1 MKFLF
6 ALLFFPVVLVAQNY
20 PVRHYNTND
29 GLSSNI
35 VYDAIQDK
43 NGYLWFATN
52 TGVSK
57 FDGKSWKN
65 YSVDDGL
72 GDNEILKIRMDAK
85 SRIWLFCFN
94 GALNVI
100 DNDTIHSP
108 KNNKTLKQL
117 GFGQFYRTYYANAN
131 DSIWVYNN
139 STNPYL
145 ISWPFKVQQATNKNT
160 LVIFQHDKGL
170 LKLSEKYGYSL
181 PEGDWNWS
189 GFEQIT
195 FKSWHVST
203 NGTFIGLFDKYILK
217 ITKKG
222 LHTLYKI
229 QSAPSGLIVDLYFKN
244 ENSLWISAE
253 TQGILHYELE
263 KNEFILKEKLLSE
276 NYITST
282 TIDNEGN
289 HWFTSY
295 GGGIYMLPFNYPD
308 IQHYSEKSGLYE
320 SNTFA
325 VCVDNHNQL
334 WAGHKYEYVDVI
346 GSKKSYHFQLTNDN
360 LTVGRVGKI
369 KKHPSGKI
377 LLSCDEGFIVFDHAD
392 NQSRNLRRVYLQIS
406 ESKNYQEQPIKDFC
420 IDSKGNIYIASQE
433 NVHYLSAESL
443 NEKKLI
449 AKRLKLPLKRVFSVA
464 VDQND
469 QLWVGTVDGL
479 GTYKNNGF
487 TPVLDLSDKYSNR
500 IENMAFVNDDLYLSV
515 IGYGILIVK
524 NNQISTRLSVKEGM
538 LSNHCTR
545 IFIHNQ
551 EVYVCSNKGLNK
563 IVKNEQRDYAVTQLT
578 SFLFNG
584 SQQVNDVYVDHNR
597 IYIASLNGIH
607 VLKKSTSFSA
617 TKIEP
622 KVYLT
627 EINYGG
633 KTHTRNEKLKL
644 SYGDR
649 HIVFKFAAPSY
660 YHPEGIRY
668 EYKINAGPWLDLAI
682 PQLELNAMVPG
693 SYELQIRA
701 KHNES
706 QWSSPL
712 QYTFTVERPF
722 YLSWWFYTL
731 LGFGIIGW
739 LYFNYLQ
746 KIKKL
751 QKDQKTRLEYEQEIN
766 RLQLKSLQAMINP
779 HFVFNSLSAIQQ
791 EINAGD
797 AKKANNYLTRFSRLL
812 RKNLENL
819 NESFITLDEEI
830 SMLTLYLDTEKMRLD
845 DQLDYEIKVQP
856 GMDPHNT
863 WLPTMLLQPIVENAI
878 WHGIAASGVSGKV
891 LIQFE
896 LINDRLHIAIDDNG
910 LGIEKSRTQKNLQM
924 LKGKALGMSITQ
936 DRLIF
941 LERKIGS
948 PITFD
953 VIDKKQEGS
962 NGTRVVITM
971 SADM

>member
-1 MKFLF
+1 MKNTFWIWLF
-6 ALLFFPVVLVAQNY
+6 PILLHAQNY

-35 VYDAIQDK
+35 VYDALQDK

-57 FDGKSWKN
+57 FDGKNWKN
-65 YSVDDGL
+65 YSLDDGL

-85 SRIWLFCFN
+85 SRIWMFCFN
-94 GALNVI
+94 GALSVLE
-100 DNDTIHSP
+100 DDTIHSP
-108 KNNKTLKQL
+108 KNNKMLMQL
-117 GFGQFYRTYYANAN
+117 GFGQFYRTFYANAN
-131 DSIWVYNN
+131 DSIWVHNN

-145 ISWPFKVQQATNKNT
+145 ITWPDKIQQYKNKDS
-160 LVIFQHDKGL
+160 LVIFQHDQGL
-170 LKLSEKYGYSL
+170 LYLSDKYTYRLPQEK
-181 PEGDWNWS
+181 WNTTGLTS
-189 GFEQIT
+189 IN
-195 FKSWHVST
+195 FKSWHVSDS
-203 NGTFIGLFDKYILK
+203 GTFFGLFDKYLLK
-217 ITKKG
+217 ISKSGT
-222 LHTLYKI
+222 HTLYNLI
-229 QSAPSGLIVDLYFKN
+229 QPPAGVIVDLYSKSDN
-244 ENSLWISAE
+244 ELWISAE
-253 TQGILHYELE
+253 TQGIMHYE
-263 KNEFILKEKLLSE
+263 KVGNNYVLKEKLLSD

-295 GGGIYMLPFNYPD
+295 GGGIYMLPYNYAD

-325 VCVDNHNQL
+325 ICVDEDEQL
-334 WAGHKYEYVDVI
+334 WAGHKYEFIDVI
-346 GSKKSYHFQLTNDN
+346 GKNTSHHFQLTNDN

-377 LLSCDEGFIVFDHAD
+377 LISCDEGFMVYDDPKTHA
-392 NQSRNLRRVYLQIS
+392 QKVRRVYL
-406 ESKNYQEQPIKDFC
+406 EMKGNKLYHEQPIKDFC

-433 NVHYLSAESL
+433 NVHLLTVSSL
-443 NEKKLI
+443 NQKKLI
-449 AKRLKLPLKRVFSVA
+449 AKRMDLPSKRVFSVT

-469 QLWVGTVDGL
+469 QLWMGTVDGL
-479 GTYKNNGF
+479 ATFKNDKFVILNN
-487 TPVLDLSDKYSNR
+487 LSDKYSNR
-500 IENMAFVNDDLYLSV
+500 IENMVFVKDELYLSV
-515 IGYGILIVK
+515 IGFGILILK
-524 NNQISTRLSVKEGM
+524 DNRIKARLSTREGL

-545 IFIHNQ
+545 LFTYHD

-563 IVKNEQRDYAVTQLT
+563 IVKNKQQAYAVTQLT

-584 SQQVNDVYVDHNR
+584 SQQVNDVYVDDSR

-607 VLKKSTSFSA
+607 VLKKSTSFSSP
-617 TKIEP
+617 KIDT

-627 EINYGG
+627 EVSYRG
-633 KTHTRNEKLKL
+633 KIHTPNEKLHL
-644 SYGDR
+644 SYSDR

-668 EYKINAGPWLDLAI
+668 EYKINSGPWLELGI
-682 PQLELNAMVPG
+682 PQLELNALVPG
-693 SYELQIRA
+693 NYELLIRA
-701 KHNES
+701 RQNES
-706 QWSSPL
+706 EWSKPV
-712 QYTFTVERPF
+712 QYMFSVERPF

-731 LGFGIIGW
+731 LGVGIIAW
-739 LYFNYLQ
+739 LYFSYLQ

-751 QKDQKTRLEYEQEIN
+751 QREQKTRLEYEQEIN

-830 SMLTLYLDTEKMRLD
+830 SMLSLYLETEKMRLD
-845 DQLDYEIKVQP
+845 DQLDYEIKVQT
-856 GMDPHNT
+856 GMDQHNT

-878 WHGIAASGVSGKV
+878 WHGIAASGKSGRV
-891 LIQFE
+891 FIHFE
-896 LINDRLHIAIDDNG
+896 MVDDRLRITIEDNG
-910 LGIEKSRTQKNLQM
+910 LGIEKSRIQKQQQS
-924 LKGKALGMSITQ
+924 LKGKALGMSITR
-936 DRLIF
+936 DRLVF
-941 LERKIGS
+941 LEQKIGS

-953 VIDKKQEGS
+953 VVDKSHEGS
-962 NGTRVVITM
+962 QGTRVVITM
-971 SADM
+971 SGDL